1 MPSSSWRS
9 AAINIYNQ
17 CIGILPSLTL
27 TTGVLIHQE
36 IDSTLAFFTI
46 PLPQKRELRHII
58 VPLRGRIN
66 FDVYVLGTNHCTLR
80 STNDVKKLLQLVK
93 PNLIFVELCRDR
105 EEMLHDET
113 YSSSEYYAA
122 AEYRRGEQQSQSQS
136 DDKTTQKMPFMI
148 MGDRPY
154 HVSDQRWWEGLETLS
169 YRIITY
175 LLWPFILPLRDRLWG
190 RTILIDERDTFM
202 AYEIHKCCGY
212 YIDEQQ
218 QQQQQTEVV
227 GVREKD
233 LTNNNNTEGDMKSTC
248 TRLTELRRKQNS
260 SLTLNDYFQA
270 MCLDNIPSFN
280 KELANN
286 DNNESKLQLQRPSIV
301 AIIGSNHLDG
311 VCQLLENERIWSPEI
326 LLDVVYTARY
336 PKAHIYTQGIVHN
349 VEEYDRNVRVR
360 EHSSSQI

>member
-1 MPSSSWRS
+1 M
-9 AAINIYNQ
+9 
-17 CIGILPSLTL
+17 
-27 TTGVLIHQE
+27 
-36 IDSTLAFFTI
+36 
-46 PLPQKRELRHII
+46 
-58 VPLRGRIN
+58 
-66 FDVYVLGTNHCTLR
+66 
-80 STNDVKKLLQLVK
+80 K

-105 EEMLHDET
+105 EEMLHDEI

-122 AEYRRGEQQSQSQS
+122 AEYRRGEQQSQYQS
-136 DDKTTQKMPFMI
+136 DKTAQKMPFMM

-218 QQQQQTEVV
+218 QQQQQQQQTEVV

-233 LTNNNNTEGDMKSTC
+233 LTITNNTEGDMKSTC

-280 KELANN
+280 NKELANN
-286 DNNESKLQLQRPSIV
+286 DNDEAKLQLQWQRPSIV

-326 LLDVVYTARY
+326 LMDVVHTARY